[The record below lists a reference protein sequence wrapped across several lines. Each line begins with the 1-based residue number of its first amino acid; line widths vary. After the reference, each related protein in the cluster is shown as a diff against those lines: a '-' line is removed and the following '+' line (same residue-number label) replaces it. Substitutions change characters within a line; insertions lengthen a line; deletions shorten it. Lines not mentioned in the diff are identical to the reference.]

1 MPQKIERAVGERDG
15 RPGSSPMPPKPA
27 AAPLKL
33 DKEPTGSIARLPKER
48 IKGR

>member
-1 MPQKIERAVGERDG
+1 
-15 RPGSSPMPPKPA
+15 MPPKPA